1 VRDELDEVELTKL
14 CGKETCPGRKGF
26 LLAGFIRAFEI
37 YSRGLDPM
45 NRLRFV
51 TGRQPGRPST
61 LNPSWTRH
69 LGLRP

>member
-1 VRDELDEVELTKL
+1 MSSTRWSVSYWEERAQEERFPL
-14 CGKETCPGRKGF
+14 GRVYSSV
-26 LLAGFIRAFEI
+26 EI
-37 YSRGLDPM
+37 YSRGSDPM